1 MKASPHI
8 PETGCRRVLV
18 WPVLLALLLLL
29 PVAACSKK
37 AAPEAPPPEIPVVPV
52 VERDE
57 PITIDLDGTTLGA
70 TDIEIR
76 ARVEGYLEGM
86 HFKEGSV
93 VKKGQLLYT
102 IDPREYKAHVDQAQG
117 QLAEAQTLLVKAD
130 ADVARYK
137 PLAEMK
143 AVSERDLDTA
153 LAQQGAM
160 KGKVEAAQAG
170 LDAAKLDLSYTKIE
184 APIDGLIGLSK
195 AKVGDF
201 VGRPPN
207 PVILNTISDVS
218 DVRVQVSV
226 TERDYLELKK
236 KGGVEQASA
245 AGAASEKRTL
255 QLILADGSMYPQT
268 GTVDFADRQVDPT
281 TGTLR
286 VQATFPNPDRLL
298 RPGQFARVRAVI
310 EVKKGALLVPQRT
323 VQEIQGSYR
332 VFVVGDDNKIQVRA
346 VEPGPRIGE
355 LWLISQGL
363 HPGDR
368 IVLEGHQK
376 VKADQV
382 VVPKLTAAPAPAEPA
397 GTPPA
402 GSPAQTKSG
411 R

>member
-1 MKASPHI
+1 MKATHHLPPAGH
-8 PETGCRRVLV
+8 RRVRGWHIRAAL
-18 WPVLLALLLLL
+18 LLALSG
-29 PVAACSKK
+29 AACSK
-37 AAPEAPPPEIPVVPV
+37 AEAPQAPPPEIPVVPV

-57 PITIDLDGTTLGA
+57 PITIDMVGTTLGA
-70 TDIEIR
+70 VDIEIR

-93 VKKGQLLYT
+93 VKKGQLLYN
-102 IDPREYKAHVDQAQG
+102 IDPREYQARVGQAQG
-117 QLAEAQTLLVKAD
+117 QLAEAETLLVKAT

-153 LAQQGAM
+153 LAQQGAA
-160 KGKVEAAQAG
+160 KGRVEAAQST
-170 LDAAKLDLSYTKIE
+170 LDGAKLDLSYTRIE

-218 DVRVQVSV
+218 AVRVQFSI
-226 TERDYLELKK
+226 TERDYLELMK
-236 KGGVEQASA
+236 KG
-245 AGAASEKRTL
+245 AGAVDSGAAPEKRTL
-255 QLILADGSMYPQT
+255 QLILADGSMYPST
-268 GTVDFADRQVDPT
+268 GTVDFTNRQVDPT
-281 TGTLR
+281 TGTLL

-310 EVKKGALLVPQRT
+310 EVKKGALLVPQRA

-346 VEPGPRIGE
+346 VEPGPRAGE
-355 LWLISQGL
+355 LWLITQGL

-368 IVLEGHQK
+368 VVLEGLQK
-376 VKADQV
+376 VQADQV
-382 VVPKLTAAPAPAEPA
+382 VVPKVMAAPAASPAPA

-402 GSPAQTKSG
+402 GDAAKTTSG